1 MKARIAHFEYF
12 EDPRKDYDHLTKMIC
27 FHRRYVLGD
36 KHDLKESDFRNWEDV
51 EEYIKKTY
59 KPVVIRP
66 LFLMDH
72 SGQTL
77 SMSPHLFRMCDSAGW
92 DWGQVGFIFI
102 TREDAKREKLTKKK
116 AEKLLE
122 DEFEEYKAFIEGD
135 VYVVNVIDDSGETVD
150 SVISYGNVTKSV
162 LSDIIA
168 RVIGNRK
175 FHLKALN
182 DDEYEI
188 LLEEN
193 NDKLLEEKS
202 TQPAR

>member
-1 MKARIAHFEYF
+1 MKAKIAHFEYF

-36 KHDLKESDFRNWEDV
+36 KHDLKESDFRSWEDV

-59 KPVVIRP
+59 KPLVMES
-66 LFLMDH
+66 LYLMDH
-72 SGQTL
+72 SGL
-77 SMSPHLFRMCDSAGW
+77 ILNMSSESFRMCDSVGW

-116 AEKLLE
+116 VEKLLE
-122 DEFEEYKAFIEGD
+122 AEFEEYKAFIEGD

-150 SVISYGNVTKSV
+150 SVINYGNVTKNV

-168 RVIGNRK
+168 RVIGNKK

-182 DDEYEI
+182 DAEYEI

-193 NDKLLEEKS
+193 DDKLLEEKS
-202 TQPAR
+202 TQTAR